1 MTNNIPSLS
10 DKALL
15 NILAHTKEAT
25 AIYVTEEFHIGFIN
39 KSMLKL
45 WNKPNTVINQRLVEA
60 APEFE
65 SFIPVLKEV
74 WENGEPYT
82 AIYAPAN
89 IDIQGQ
95 LITLYFDFE
104 CRSVL
109 DENGKTYAIVNTVT
123 DVTERVK
130 ALELVKAKKDQEQA
144 LNEELTSI
152 NEEQE
157 EAIENLRST
166 NVELEY
172 AQSQLRLSNDRLM
185 ENEDRIRGM
194 FEESPVGMC
203 ILRGPEHIIEIAN
216 KSILKI
222 WGRKEKDVLGK
233 PHKIARPELTGQ
245 PVYQWLEEVYKTGI
259 TRINNE
265 FRVMLYNE
273 DSLREAYVNSIYQP
287 IKSAGG
293 DVNGV
298 LVILDEITDMIKARH
313 EVMCTQDMLNMA
325 VEAGELG
332 TFYYNPATNLF
343 SGNDLLKSWFGLK
356 SNDMLSLKL
365 ALDAIAEADQ
375 NTVLE
380 AVNKSLT
387 YASGGNYGI
396 EYTIIDPVLNISRI
410 VRAKG
415 KTIFNQ
421 NQEPISLIGT
431 LQDITEQK
439 QDDQRKN
446 DFIGMVSHELK
457 TPLTSLNSYIQIL
470 HAKAKKDEDS
480 FAAGALDKANK
491 QVRKMITMINGFLN
505 VSRLESGKIHID
517 KQRFDIAQLLKEAE
531 EESTIIIISH
541 KVVFAPVAETFVN
554 ADRDKIGQVINNLI
568 SNAVK
573 YSSPGTTIQVACV
586 AINNMVNVSVKDEGM
601 GIGKKDIKK
610 LFERYYR
617 AEEQHTHAIAG
628 FGIGLYLCS
637 EIIQRHEGIIGV
649 DSEMGKGSRFYF
661 GLPISNVF

>member
-1 MTNNIPSLS
+1 
-10 DKALL
+10 
-15 NILAHTKEAT
+15 
-25 AIYVTEEFHIGFIN
+25 
-39 KSMLKL
+39 
-45 WNKPNTVINQRLVEA
+45 
-60 APEFE
+60 
-65 SFIPVLKEV
+65 
-74 WENGEPYT
+74 
-82 AIYAPAN
+82 
-89 IDIQGQ
+89 
-95 LITLYFDFE
+95 
-104 CRSVL
+104 
-109 DENGKTYAIVNTVT
+109 
-123 DVTERVK
+123 
-130 ALELVKAKKDQEQA
+130 
-144 LNEELTSI
+144 
-152 NEEQE
+152 
-157 EAIENLRST
+157 
-166 NVELEY
+166 VELDY
-172 AQSQLRLSNDRLM
+172 VQSQLKLMNDRLI

-203 ILRGPEHIIEIAN
+203 ILRGTEHIIEIAN

-245 PVYQWLEEVYKTGI
+245 PIYQWLEDVYKTGI
-259 TRINNE
+259 TRTNNE
-265 FRVMLYNE
+265 FKVMLYYE
-273 DSLREAYVNSIYQP
+273 GGLREAYVNSIYQP
-287 IKSAGG
+287 IKNAGG

-298 LVILDEITDMIKARH
+298 LVILDEITDTIKARH
-313 EVMCTQDMLNMA
+313 EVMGTQDMLNMA

-365 ALDAIAEADQ
+365 AIDAIAEVDR
-375 NTVLE
+375 NSVLE
-380 AVNKSLT
+380 AINKSLT

-396 EYTIIDPVLNISRI
+396 EYTIINPVVNVSRI

-457 TPLTSLNSYIQIL
+457 TPLTSLNAYIQIL
-470 HAKAKKDEDS
+470 HGKAKKNEDS

-505 VSRLESGKIHID
+505 VSRLESGKIYID
-517 KQRFDIAQLLKEAE
+517 KQRFDMSQLLKEAE
-531 EESTIIIISH
+531 EESTITIISH
-541 KVVFAPVAETFVN
+541 KVVFALVAETFVN

-573 YSSPGTTIQVACV
+573 YSLPGTTIHVACV
-586 AINNMVNVSVKDEGM
+586 PINNMAYVSVKDEGI
-601 GIGKKDIKK
+601 GIGRKDINK

-617 AEEQHTHAIAG
+617 VEGQYTNTIAG

-661 GLPISNVF
+661 GLPLSNVF

>member
-332 TFYYNPATNLF
+332 TFYYNPTTNLF
-343 SGNDLLKSWFGLK
+343 SGN
-356 SNDMLSLKL
+356 N
-365 ALDAIAEADQ
+365 
-375 NTVLE
+375 
-380 AVNKSLT
+380 
-387 YASGGNYGI
+387 
-396 EYTIIDPVLNISRI
+396 
-410 VRAKG
+410 
-415 KTIFNQ
+415 
-421 NQEPISLIGT
+421 
-431 LQDITEQK
+431 
-439 QDDQRKN
+439 
-446 DFIGMVSHELK
+446 
-457 TPLTSLNSYIQIL
+457 
-470 HAKAKKDEDS
+470 
-480 FAAGALDKANK
+480 
-491 QVRKMITMINGFLN
+491 
-505 VSRLESGKIHID
+505 
-517 KQRFDIAQLLKEAE
+517 
-531 EESTIIIISH
+531 
-541 KVVFAPVAETFVN
+541 
-554 ADRDKIGQVINNLI
+554 
-568 SNAVK
+568 
-573 YSSPGTTIQVACV
+573 
-586 AINNMVNVSVKDEGM
+586 
-601 GIGKKDIKK
+601 
-610 LFERYYR
+610 
-617 AEEQHTHAIAG
+617 
-628 FGIGLYLCS
+628 
-637 EIIQRHEGIIGV
+637 
-649 DSEMGKGSRFYF
+649 
-661 GLPISNVF
+661 

>member
-1 MTNNIPSLS
+1 
-10 DKALL
+10 
-15 NILAHTKEAT
+15 
-25 AIYVTEEFHIGFIN
+25 
-39 KSMLKL
+39 
-45 WNKPNTVINQRLVEA
+45 
-60 APEFE
+60 
-65 SFIPVLKEV
+65 
-74 WENGEPYT
+74 
-82 AIYAPAN
+82 
-89 IDIQGQ
+89 
-95 LITLYFDFE
+95 
-104 CRSVL
+104 
-109 DENGKTYAIVNTVT
+109 
-123 DVTERVK
+123 
-130 ALELVKAKKDQEQA
+130 
-144 LNEELTSI
+144 
-152 NEEQE
+152 
-157 EAIENLRST
+157 
-166 NVELEY
+166 
-172 AQSQLRLSNDRLM
+172 
-185 ENEDRIRGM
+185 
-194 FEESPVGMC
+194 
-203 ILRGPEHIIEIAN
+203 
-216 KSILKI
+216 
-222 WGRKEKDVLGK
+222 
-233 PHKIARPELTGQ
+233 
-245 PVYQWLEEVYKTGI
+245 
-259 TRINNE
+259 
-265 FRVMLYNE
+265 
-273 DSLREAYVNSIYQP
+273 
-287 IKSAGG
+287 
-293 DVNGV
+293 
-298 LVILDEITDMIKARH
+298 
-313 EVMCTQDMLNMA
+313 
-325 VEAGELG
+325 
-332 TFYYNPATNLF
+332 
-343 SGNDLLKSWFGLK
+343 
-356 SNDMLSLKL
+356 MLSLKL

-517 KQRFDIAQLLKEAE
+517 KQRFDMAQLLKEAE
-531 EESTIIIISH
+531 EEFTIIIISH

-617 AEEQHTHAIAG
+617 AEDQHTHAIAG